1 MTQYSML
8 VFTGQ
13 SLQSSVR
20 SRWIS
25 KKSIIYQ
32 FLIQYEIILSYCEV
46 YCQFIKYLHI
56 EYLSEMILA
65 KRE

>member
-8 VFTGQ
+8 VLTGQ
-13 SLQSSVR
+13 SSQSSVR

-46 YCQFIKYLHI
+46 YRQFIKYLHI